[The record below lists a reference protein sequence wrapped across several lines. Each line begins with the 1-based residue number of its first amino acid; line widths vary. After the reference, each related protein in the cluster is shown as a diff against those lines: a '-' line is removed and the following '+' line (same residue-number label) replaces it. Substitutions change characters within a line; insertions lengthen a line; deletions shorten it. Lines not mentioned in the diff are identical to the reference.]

1 MSERPIAV
9 LIAALGGEG
18 GGVLTDWIVEAAINA
33 DLPVQAT
40 SIPGVAQRTGAT
52 TYYVELF
59 PVTNAALAGRRPTF
73 ALYPSPAGIDLMLAS
88 EILEAGRALENGF
101 VTPDRTTLIAATH
114 RLYAILE
121 KQAMGDGRF
130 DVSRILA
137 AARELS
143 RKNILFDLTGDA
155 RARNLSLNAV
165 ILGAA
170 AASGVLPIAREHF
183 VKAITNQGIAVDQ
196 NLAAFNAGWVLGE
209 NGVPESLAPR
219 DDRARVAGTVENL
232 LLAVPETFPA
242 ASVALV
248 SEGVKRLADYQDL
261 DYAKLYLERLKR
273 VVALDRDGAL
283 TAETARYLALWM
295 SYEDVIR
302 VADLKIRPERFA
314 KVRSEAQAKPDEP
327 LHITEFLK
335 PGIDEVSALMPQRLG
350 GWLSRW
356 AERRGLADRLHMPMH
371 LKSTSMSGFLRLW
384 LLAKL
389 KPWRRR
395 SYRFAEEQRAIE
407 QWLDAILRAAS
418 RSPEL
423 AREIALCARLLK
435 GYSDTYRR
443 GRANYRRIFDGAILP
458 ALDRPE
464 GAAENLRR
472 LRDAA
477 LADPDGAALER
488 VLAPPP
494 EKRAAAE

>member
-18 GGVLTDWIVEAAINA
+18 GGVLTDWIVEAALAA

-52 TYYVELF
+52 TYYVEMF
-59 PVTNAALAGRRPTF
+59 PVTNAALAGKRPTF

-88 EILEAGRALENGF
+88 EILEAGRALENGY

-114 RLYAILE
+114 RLYAIAE

-130 DVSRILA
+130 DISRILA
-137 AARELS
+137 ASRELS
-143 RKNILFDLTGDA
+143 RRNILFDLTADTK
-155 RARNLSLNAV
+155 ARNLSLNAV

-183 VKAITNQGIAVDQ
+183 VKAITDQGIAVDQ
-196 NLAAFNAGWVLGE
+196 NIAAFNAGWALGQ
-209 NGVPESLAPR
+209 NGVPDALAPR
-219 DDRARVAGTVENL
+219 DDRARVSGTVENL
-232 LLAVPETFPA
+232 LLTIPQTFPL

-248 SEGVKRLADYQDL
+248 SEGVKRCVDYQDQ
-261 DYAKLYLERLKR
+261 DYAKLYLDRLKR
-273 VVALDRDGAL
+273 VVAIDRDGAL

-314 KVRSEAQAKPDEP
+314 KVRSEVQAKPDEP

-335 PGIDEVSALMPQRLG
+335 PGVDEVSSLLPPRLG
-350 GWLSRW
+350 RWLAHW
-356 AERRGLADRLHMPMH
+356 AERRGLVDKLHMPMR

-389 KPWRRR
+389 RPWRRR

-407 QWLDAILRAAS
+407 QWLETILRAAP
-418 RSPEL
+418 RSQDL

-443 GRANYRRIFDGAILP
+443 GRANYRRILEGAILP
-458 ALDRPE
+458 LLDRPE
-464 GAAENLRR
+464 GGAEIVRR
-472 LRDAA
+472 LREAA
-477 LADPDGAALER
+477 LADPDGTALER
-488 VLAPPP
+488 ALAPPP